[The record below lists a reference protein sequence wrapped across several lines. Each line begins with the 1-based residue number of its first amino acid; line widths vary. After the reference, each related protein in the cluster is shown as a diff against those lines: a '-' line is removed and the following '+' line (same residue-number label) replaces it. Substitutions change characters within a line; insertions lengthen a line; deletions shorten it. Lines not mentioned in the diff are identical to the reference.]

1 MTRGIALALFSIA
14 LALGGCASLVAGLHE
29 RALAG
34 AQADMAALD
43 LEASSARYRSARSQ
57 LETMPWPPS
66 AVARE
71 IETGLLALSYWLA
84 EYRPLAARSSQGD
97 TGADP
102 GTQLR
107 AANALYREAQSG
119 PQDRVTLLRN
129 LDAAVRAYAEALR
142 LGVEAPEAAFN
153 YELVV
158 RLRAELAAGRRRR
171 LPEPASG
178 EPIPGGRMHG
188 VPGGPPDGN
197 LDREFLVRI
206 PRDAHGMEQSPAEA
220 AGTGFMIRK
229 PG

>member
-1 MTRGIALALFSIA
+1 MTRGIALALLSMVLA
-14 LALGGCASLVAGLHE
+14 LAGGASLAAGLHE

-34 AQADMAALD
+34 AQADLATLD
-43 LEASSARYRSARSQ
+43 FEASGARYRSARTR
-57 LETMPWPPS
+57 LEALPWLPP

-97 TGADP
+97 AGADP

-107 AANALYREAQSG
+107 AANALYREAQAG
-119 PQDRVTLLRN
+119 PQDRVTVLRN
-129 LDAAVRAYAEALR
+129 LDAVARAYAEALR

-158 RLRAELAAGRRRR
+158 RLRAEVAAGRRRR
-171 LPEPASG
+171 LPEPVAG

-197 LDREFLVRI
+197 VNREFLVRI

-220 AGTGFMIRK
+220 AGTGFMLRK